1 MRRKEAALV
10 LMALDAS
17 NLPLSLNIDDR
28 RNENNVVNY
37 PTQVQIL
44 ASLLHGLLSRPP
56 PPLRHVDTWT
66 GDPNQQYTPE
76 PEGPFMPDMS
86 DLFRRA
92 QGR

>member
-1 MRRKEAALV
+1 VRRKEAALV

-56 PPLRHVDTWT
+56 PPPLRHVDTWT
-66 GDPNQQYTPE
+66 GVD
-76 PEGPFMPDMS
+76 
-86 DLFRRA
+86 RRPQSA
-92 QGR
+92 VHSRTRRPIHARHE